1 MRTECSSV
9 LGQEAFD
16 DYDHPCQTVNGVY
29 VCDEID
35 DLATVGEIILNGLD
49 ADALGARAVLANE
62 DLQLVRQS
70 FPVSFPSQ
78 DIGGVIITL
87 QGNLELYGSVNF
99 NSRLEELDF
108 NSLNLRLDARNGGL
122 DSTVVIGPEG
132 NAPGFALGIRSQAT
146 VTAQLGFT
154 DIQLSAEIPVLVL
167 STQWI

>member
-1 MRTECSSV
+1 MPSEPVPYLPTKTFNS
-9 LGQEAFD
+9 FD
-16 DYDHPCQTVNGVY
+16 K
-29 VCDEID
+29 
-35 DLATVGEIILNGLD
+35 
-49 ADALGARAVLANE
+49 
-62 DLQLVRQS
+62 S

-154 DIQLSAEIPVLVL
+154 DIQLGRAEILGFGVIDSVDLILLAPGFAPQFPWDTVCPDNGGQYALWQLLTHNPMVQL
-167 STQWI
+167 IQG